1 MHEPKDSIAELTAL
15 VESLA
20 GQWLACGAPESG
32 GGNPEIMGRPLAAWL
47 AELWPGT
54 AALSGMTVGEEQAAL
69 ILSAASQ
76 HRRAVEAEAA
86 KMASGL
92 QKAASRL
99 QQIRQS
105 HEKSLEVFGRVL
117 ARAESEVAQRQAEL
131 DNIRSQARQWRRT
144 AASLDQWMKSLE
156 PAGRNSFRDGS
167 GKLAGLQQ
175 VRQADA
181 RRQRAEQMR
190 KVLEEKAH
198 LQGLELQEAQ
208 KHRAEA
214 AANMDK
220 ARAAE
225 RDAARSEELAQARLS
240 NVSSR
245 LEITRSALTD
255 ARQKQKQADD
265 LLLTCRKVSQLA
277 GGLLAGAAGQLDQP
291 AAGRLKQ
298 VRADLDRAGDLDL
311 RRQRLERLLLILN
324 GRLARLGRRGGE
336 VLKTLRKVNRQIESL
351 ELQLPSL
358 VAALSGPQAGDAD
371 RRGECAAELSV
382 LLAMLKDLRPKAGQ
396 TQAEVDKLRQGLEDG
411 LDRARHLLEAWREA
425 VKDGREAVNQA
436 ASGISGL
443 RQDCDALDTYAA
455 QLVGLCRP
463 TVAAMG
469 GMRHLDLAPALGR
482 VVEKAANAK
491 VRAADDRLAADQAEA
506 ALGLLPFVALNKPP
520 MTIKAHN
527 VSLRKMSGRNV
538 HLDRLA
544 GLRQA
549 STRWRRLA
557 EGGLNQAIN
566 MPLEK
571 VALDLSGSLR
581 LMALDRQSLT
591 ARLDQKNA
599 EAGELRRDLG
609 RANERMGRAQRNVGR
624 LHTLARAQRDKLRR
638 TNENLLDALV
648 YQDQA
653 ADMGRRMDRAQRNVG
668 RLLSLARAQ
677 RDKLLRT
684 EDQLQDALVYQDRAA
699 DLGRRLEDALGQI
712 DDLSARLLNSRHMA
726 SALRGKMLERH
737 KLLGR
742 VRGEKAQTE
751 LELFRL
757 QDREV
762 ELASLRSALERSKA
776 RHEVAH
782 ERAEKAV
789 AERDAAL
796 ERLASLEQ
804 TDAAATGPSLQMAGL
819 QAELDAARQEAAGWA
834 ILAGDMSVA
843 LAVGQQRG
851 DELEQQV
858 LDLANQANTLRNNLT
873 QLSMLVTLSASLPQG
888 GLEPDQARRL
898 FERLH
903 QARRRLGK
911 AGKSALGQLVL
922 VGGLATG
929 LVLFSVSN
937 PSKATLR
944 GPEGLTPASV
954 ELVHGGP
961 DGLADNKAEE
971 AAAKPEPT
979 VKAQAPA
986 TTASGPRPLPLYAP
1000 QAEMTIGERSRLR
1013 KASRR
1018 AGLTP
1023 RALLLSARA
1032 AFPDRDTVEE
1042 AELEPVVNASKI
1054 ISGRHPLIFQEMASH
1069 GLPRSAVEL
1078 AKLAPS
1084 PERGRSLF
1092 MDRLYREY
1100 RDLGLSPDRAIK
1112 ALTANANS
1120 LGTLKKKWQPPQ
1132 WFKGKV
1138 KPLPELEAMGLHQ
1151 FVDQMSPYIATRC
1164 QQFMKQRKMPISGDL
1179 KLYAR
1184 NLAFDIYCAAHMYQV
1199 PVTFMLAIGHQETYY
1214 ANILGDNDLSA
1225 SPFQIYHPT
1234 KLLIIDDMAADGLAP
1249 PPKSI
1254 DLQEN
1259 LTMATMMAA
1268 YHLRSLLQQS
1278 YTPASGSSP
1287 STIDTDKV
1295 MKSYN
1300 GSGKYA
1306 AMVASRQKQIAKFLD
1321 DIL

>member
-20 GQWLACGAPESG
+20 GQWLACGAPETS

-69 ILSAASQ
+69 ILSAASGN
-76 HRRAVEAEAA
+76 RRAVEADAE

-144 AASLDQWMKSLE
+144 AVSLDQWMKSLE

-198 LQGLELQEAQ
+198 LQGLELKEAQ

-214 AANMDK
+214 SANMDK
-220 ARAAE
+220 AMAAE

-245 LEITRSALTD
+245 LEITRSALND
-255 ARQKQKQADD
+255 ARQRQKQADD

-277 GGLLAGAAGQLDQP
+277 GGLLESAAGQLDQP
-291 AAGRLKQ
+291 PAGRLKQ

-311 RRQRLERLLLILN
+311 RRQRLERLLIILD

-358 VAALSGPQAGDAD
+358 VAALSGPQAEDAH

-382 LLAMLKDLRPKAGQ
+382 LLAMLKDVRPQAGQ
-396 TQAEVDKLRQGLEDG
+396 TQAEVDKLRQGMEDG
-411 LDRARHLLEAWREA
+411 LNRARHLLESWREA
-425 VKDGREAVNQA
+425 VKDGRDAVNQA

-443 RQDCDALDTYAA
+443 RQDCDALDAYAA

-463 TVAAMG
+463 VVAALG

-491 VRAADDRLAADQAEA
+491 VRAADDRLAADQIEA
-506 ALGLLPFVALNKPP
+506 ALSLIPFVALNKPP

-538 HLDRLA
+538 HLERLA

-581 LMALDRQSLT
+581 LMALDRQGL
-591 ARLDQKNA
+591 AVRLDQKNA
-599 EAGELRRDLG
+599 ETGELRRDLR
-609 RANERMGRAQRNVGR
+609 RANERI
-624 LHTLARAQRDKLRR
+624 
-638 TNENLLDALV
+638 
-648 YQDQA
+648 
-653 ADMGRRMDRAQRNVG
+653 DRAQRNVG
-668 RLLSLARAQ
+668 RLLMLARAQ
-677 RDKLLRT
+677 REKLLRT
-684 EDQLQDALVYQDRAA
+684 EDQLQDALVYQDRAG

-726 SALRGKMLERH
+726 SVLRGKMLERH
-737 KLLGR
+737 KQLGR
-742 VRGEKAQTE
+742 VRGEKAQAEFE
-751 LELFRL
+751 LSRL

-782 ERAEKAV
+782 ERAEKVA

-796 ERLASLEQ
+796 ERLAAMERTGAASVRPNEQ
-804 TDAAATGPSLQMAGL
+804 IVGL

-834 ILAGDMSVA
+834 RLAGDMSVA
-843 LAVGQQRG
+843 LAVGRRRG
-851 DELEQQV
+851 DDLERQV
-858 LDLANQANTLRNNLT
+858 LELADQANTLRNNLT
-873 QLSMLVTLSASLPQG
+873 QLSMLVTLSASLPEG
-888 GLEPDQARRL
+888 GLEPAQARRL
-898 FERLH
+898 FERLQ

-911 AGKSALGQLVL
+911 AGKSALGQLML

-961 DGLADNKAEE
+961 DGDAETRSE
-971 AAAKPEPT
+971 EVAAKPEPT
-979 VKAQAPA
+979 VKAEAPA

-1000 QAEMTIGERSRLR
+1000 QAEMTPAERSRLR

-1023 RALLLSARA
+1023 RALLLSARS

-1054 ISGRHPLIFQEMASH
+1054 ISGRHPLIFQEMASQ

-1078 AKLAPS
+1078 ATLAPS

-1112 ALTANANS
+1112 ALTANASS
-1120 LGTLKKKWQPPQ
+1120 LGILKKQWQPPQ
-1132 WFKGKV
+1132 WFKGQV

-1234 KLLIIDDMAADGLAP
+1234 KLRIIDEMAADGLVP

-1268 YHLRSLLQQS
+1268 YHLRTLMQQS